1 MTFKVC
7 CIHCPHQSECSED
20 HHEDGTY
27 ERLICSQC
35 GTRNPAIFDMEIKED
50 FSDERFQDKF
60 NNWYDPI
67 YFSWITMTSTG
78 YGDISPTSGYG
89 KFTVCLQIFIFLV
102 SMVVFTILSLEK
114 DILKPSFK
122 KCRS

>member
-1 MTFKVC
+1 MEFKYWNKFWFRA
-7 CIHCPHQSECSED
+7 ILFFI
-20 HHEDGTY
+20 Y
-27 ERLICSQC
+27 LIVLCL
-35 GTRNPAIFDMEIKED
+35 IFSGIYSYLYNEGLD
-50 FSDERFQDKF
+50 FQDKF